1 MNATSSIIYSS
12 CVGGKKVKE
21 TFVKLLHCAR
31 RRAVTPPIWPDLRSI
46 LRNFKD
52 RRNRIETLQ
61 KFLGLL
67 THIDSEMRKLT
78 WV

>member
-1 MNATSSIIYSS
+1 MPQAASYIAA
-12 CVGGKKVKE
+12 VLGGKKVKE

-67 THIDSEMRKLT
+67 THIVSEMRKLT